1 LVLAVLLALE
11 VVALGL
17 LGLIPFLIHLLQ
29 QGVEVE
35 ALEQIPALTEVM
47 VVREVVRGRNLL
59 VHQLAAQV
67 TLLLQV
73 RAKVIM
79 VGMQQV
85 ILMLVAAVAV
95 LLRLEVVLQPM
106 TLLVMEEMEPHQAL
120 LAHL

>member
-29 QGVEVE
+29 EGVEVE

-95 LLRLEVVLQPM
+95 LLRLEVALQPM

>member
-95 LLRLEVVLQPM
+95 LLRLEVALQPM